1 MKHALESYDLEIKAV
16 GPIFVG
22 SGYEIQKKEYVFLNK
37 STVGVIDVEK
47 LYQLV
52 KKRNLTTD
60 FENFMLKDSKED
72 LKHWIGRNRIPI
84 SEMEKCMK
92 YTMNAG
98 DIQMEK
104 GRMQIMA
111 CAADPYGNP
120 YIPGSSIKGM
130 LRTILLCA
138 DILHNEKKYE
148 NEERPVFAALDDERA
163 KRNTLL
169 SKNIKSVEDKAF
181 HTLER
186 SDKKTDAVN
195 DELSGIIISDSE
207 PLSRKDIIL
216 CQKWE
221 QHTDGSYKTLNLLR
235 ECVKPGTIIKSTITI
250 DHTISGL
257 QKGEIEEAIRLF
269 YEMYYQVFQ
278 KKFPR
283 NERGNEN
290 TAFLGGGS
298 GFVSKTM
305 IYALFG
311 QKEGTVVTTKI
322 FDRTRVPREHKHYR
336 DPKLGVSPHIL
347 KCTKYNGKEYMMGE
361 CELTLH

>member
-1 MKHALESYDLEIKAV
+1 MKHALEAYDLEIKAV

-22 SGYEIQKKEYVFLNK
+22 SGYEIQKKEYAFLNK
-37 STVGVIDVEK
+37 NIVGVIDVEK

-52 KKRNLTTD
+52 KKRHLTTD
-60 FENFMLKDSKED
+60 FENFMLKDVRED
-72 LKHWIGRNRIPI
+72 LKHWSIRNKIPM
-84 SEMEKCMK
+84 SELEKCMK

-111 CAADPYGNP
+111 CAVDPYGNP

-130 LRTILLCA
+130 LRTVLLCA
-138 DILHNEKKYE
+138 DILRNAEKYE
-148 NEERPVFAALDDERA
+148 SEERPILAALNDERA
-163 KRNTLL
+163 KRNTVLAR
-169 SKNIKSVEDKAF
+169 NIKSVEDKAF
-181 HTLER
+181 HTLKR
-186 SDKKTDAVN
+186 SDRHSDAVN

-207 PLSRKDIIL
+207 PLSRNDIIL

-235 ECVKPGTIIKSTITI
+235 ECVKPGTVIKSTITI
-250 DHTISGL
+250 DHTISKL
-257 QKGEIEEAIRLF
+257 RKEEVEEAIHLF
-269 YEMYYQVFQ
+269 YKMYYQMFQ
-278 KKFPR
+278 RKFPR
-283 NERGNEN
+283 NEKGNDN
-290 TAFLGGGS
+290 TVFLGGGS

-311 QKEGTVVTTKI
+311 QEGTRVTTMI
-322 FDRTRVPREHKHYR
+322 FDKTRVPREHKHYQDTR
-336 DPKLGVSPHIL
+336 LGVSPHIL
-347 KCTKYNGKEYMMGE
+347 KCTKYNGKEYMMGQ